1 MASKFQFITEL
12 YSRTLTKLTGD
23 YESWTG
29 FLRAA
34 CYNYKCPFDEQ
45 VLIYAQR
52 PNATAVLELEK
63 WNRQF
68 GRWVNAG
75 ATGIAVMDEAH
86 GKGRLK
92 HYFDITD
99 THATRISR
107 PVPIWSM
114 EPAYTEPV
122 IETLEATFG
131 TLAEKDNLPD
141 AILSASRNAVA
152 DNMQDYLQELL
163 DCRGGSMLEELDALN
178 VEVTYRRALES
189 SVAYMLM
196 TRLSLPAMAYLLPED
211 FEGIYSF
218 DTPST
223 INALGIATS
232 DIAEMGLREI
242 SRTVMQ
248 ARREQFFAK
257 DAQIGYDAV
266 KEQNNAEKER
276 SAEHGS
282 DLSDTGGLS
291 PAQPDAAAGAVGAS
305 GQVRGAAEAVHQE
318 APQGVIYE
326 SQDQRPSGGASGGDP
341 GDGTEN
347 GDAGRGADGEGRGH
361 DGGTEGHR
369 SPALDG
375 SDEQPEAQR
384 GGNGT
389 ERSDLQ
395 LISEE
400 PTRAGSASLP
410 ALADDRAN
418 LYHVAAYHHFENGFD
433 DKLDYPTLEEAEAA
447 AQGYVAGTMEADGF
461 AYDGAA
467 VYDVDTNMC
476 LRVYGDYPDEK
487 AQTQAA
493 IYTVEHDRDADLPAF
508 LDEHLIEAILLDDG
522 GRKHTRQEI
531 FAYFQANRDMTSRT
545 EFLKNSY
552 NDIWVE
558 VLAGADKV
566 RVGYHAQQN
575 GLLMWEGSFLSRT
588 SESVFS
594 WGVVTEMTE
603 GLIERGEYKI
613 KLGLQNAPVMAE
625 QLSFFDMGGGAAVYE
640 VPEAQ
645 RTGELFP
652 TRTVPQT
659 VIDQAL
665 YTAGNSRGSAERIAV
680 FYMRQRPEAECVA
693 FLHREFGTENGR
705 GIEYDGQ
712 KYAVWFMDDGIHLA
726 QGDSIRTGHS
736 RTTVMWEQA
745 SARILELLEAGAYL
759 STAELE
765 QAQDKVLL
773 EMGDA
778 LLMTARD
785 LTQEGRAQGL
795 FSQTLAIHDQRK
807 GYPELDED
815 MVAFAKSEGGLVALA
830 EEYHTFRNAYEQNH
844 SIMRFRLSGYC
855 THRIGTVLDGLN
867 YPERSFTAQPD
878 FLRRCKMFI
887 TQDEIDQ
894 FFLAES
900 VDSRLDV
907 YSFFCYSHTK
917 EEQQNFIKKCFGEY
931 SGGGCDGY
939 DHTKTYKGLT
949 YRREYAR
956 KRYGEVNLT
965 IPNVIQEY
973 EKLIAQKRFPGEDV
987 IAAIPQYERKQLAR
1001 SVYFGFSDAPDDVPR
1016 PYPKGADYYDAVPV
1030 IEEQLAD
1037 KAKAAEM
1044 LEALTSYLEGMDEG
1058 DRHYD
1063 SCQQAKEQL
1072 SEYVNGTFSLFNH
1085 RHDQELPEP
1094 EQKEVPTEEPT
1105 PAAELAQ
1112 EQEISPLPQVQ
1123 QREEEAPQ
1131 GQAAMPPIPHLPRKK
1146 ERLEAAAPLFAGGVN
1161 YRITDDALGA
1171 APPSQRYANNVAAIR
1186 LLKQLEAENRPA
1198 TPEEQEV
1205 LAKYVGWGGLAD
1217 CFDPR
1222 HNNYEGLRSLLTE
1235 KEYAA
1240 ARESTLTAFYTP
1252 PVVIHSIYAALG
1264 QMGFRQGNV
1273 LEPACGIGHFLGMLP
1288 DSMTESKLYGVELD
1302 NISGRIARQLYPR
1315 SSISMRGYE
1324 KMNFPDNFFDV
1335 AVGNVPFG
1343 QFKVQDRRYD
1353 RLNLSIHE
1361 YFFAKTLDKVRPG
1374 GVVAFVTSSYTMDKR
1389 TSNVRKYIAQRAE
1402 LLGAIRLPN
1411 DTFKAAAGTEVV
1423 SDILFLQKRDRMVDI
1438 APEWVQLGTND
1449 DGITMNR
1456 YFIDHPDM
1464 VLGEMKM
1471 VSGPYGPEP
1480 TCTPFPNQPLDRLLA
1495 NAVQNIHGEIT
1506 TYEREEELEGE
1517 DQSIEAT
1524 LPSAISPTRWW
1535 TESSITARTA
1545 A

>member
-12 YSRTLTKLTGD
+12 YSRTLTRLTGD

-52 PNATAVLELEK
+52 PDATAVLELEK

-86 GKGRLK
+86 GKGWLK

-114 EPAYTEPV
+114 EPAYTELV

-152 DNMQDYLQELL
+152 DNMQDYSRDLL

-189 SVAYMLM
+189 SVAYMLL
-196 TRLSLPAMAYLLPED
+196 TRLSLPATAYILPED
-211 FEGIYSF
+211 FEDIYSF
-218 DTPST
+218 DTPTT

-276 SAEHGS
+276 SEEHGS
-282 DLSDTGGLS
+282 DLQSAGGLS
-291 PAQPDAAAGAVGAS
+291 PAEPADAARGGDAP
-305 GQVRGAAEAVHQE
+305 GQVRGAAETAPDAAPESAVYQ
-318 APQGVIYE
+318 P
-326 SQDQRPSGGASGGDP
+326 QDQRPTGGTSGGDR
-341 GDGTEN
+341 GDSTAD
-347 GDAGRGADGEGRGH
+347 GDAGRGADGEGRGR
-361 DGGTEGHR
+361 DGGTESRR

-375 SDEQPEAQR
+375 ADEQPEAQR
-384 GGNGT
+384 GGNGA
-389 ERSDLQ
+389 ERPDLQ
-395 LISEE
+395 LNSTDEN
-400 PTRAGSASLP
+400 AGSA
-410 ALADDRAN
+410 
-418 LYHVAAYHHFENGFD
+418 E
-433 DKLDYPTLEEAEAA
+433 
-447 AQGYVAGTMEADGF
+447 
-461 AYDGAA
+461 
-467 VYDVDTNMC
+467 
-476 LRVYGDYPDEK
+476 
-487 AQTQAA
+487 
-493 IYTVEHDRDADLPAF
+493 LPAF

-531 FAYFQANRDMTSRT
+531 FAYFQANRDITART

-558 VLAGADKV
+558 VLAGTDKV
-566 RVGYHAQQN
+566 RVGYHAQQD
-575 GLLMWEGSFLSRT
+575 GLLMWEGSYLSRT

-603 GLIERGEYKI
+603 NLIERGAYKI

-625 QLSFFDMGGGAAVYE
+625 QMSLFGMGGGTAVYE
-640 VPEAQ
+640 VPETQ

-652 TRTVPQT
+652 TRTVPQA
-659 VIDQAL
+659 VIDQTL
-665 YTAGNSRGSAERIAV
+665 YTAGNSRSSAERIAV

-693 FLHREFGTENGR
+693 FLRREFGTENGR
-705 GIEYDGQ
+705 GIEYEDQ
-712 KYAVWFMDDGIHLA
+712 KYAVWFMEDGIHLA

-736 RTTVMWEQA
+736 RTTVTWEQA
-745 SARILELLEAGAYL
+745 SARILELLEAGTYL
-759 STAELE
+759 SALELE

-795 FSQTLAIHDQRK
+795 FPQTLAIHDQRK

-815 MVAFAKSEGGLVALA
+815 MVAFAKSEGGLAALA
-830 EEYHTFRNAYEQNH
+830 EEYHAFLSAYEQDR
-844 SIMRFRLSGYC
+844 SIMRFRLSEYN
-855 THRIGTVLDGLN
+855 THRIGVVLDGIDL
-867 YPERSFTAQPD
+867 PERSFIAQPD

-907 YSFFCYSHTK
+907 YAFFCYPHTK
-917 EEQQNFIKKCFGEY
+917 EEQQKFIKSRFGEY
-931 SGGGCDGY
+931 SGGGRDGY
-939 DHTKTYKGLT
+939 DYTKTYKGLT
-949 YRREYAR
+949 YQREYAG
-956 KRYGEVNLT
+956 KQYDEVKLS
-965 IPNVIQEY
+965 IPNVVKEY
-973 EKLIAQKRFPGEDV
+973 ERLIAQKRFPGEDA
-987 IAAIPQYERKQLAR
+987 IAAIPQYERRQLAR
-1001 SVYFGFSDAPDDVPR
+1001 TVYFGFSDAPDDMPR

-1030 IEEQLAD
+1030 IEEQMAD

-1044 LEALTSYLEGMDEG
+1044 LEALTSYLDGMDEG

-1063 SCQQAKEQL
+1063 SCQQAREQL
-1072 SEYVNGTFSLFNH
+1072 SEYVNGTFSLFNQ
-1085 RHDQELPEP
+1085 RHDSGLRQAERGATPITP
-1094 EQKEVPTEEPT
+1094 TGEVGVTEEP
-1105 PAAELAQ
+1105 AQ
-1112 EQEISPLPQVQ
+1112 EQEISPLPQIQ

-1131 GQAAMPPIPHLPRKK
+1131 GQAASPPVPHLPRKK

-1186 LLKQLEAENRPA
+1186 LLKQVEAENRLA
-1198 TPEEQEV
+1198 TAAEQEV
-1205 LAKYVGWGGLAD
+1205 LSRYVGWGGLAD
-1217 CFDPR
+1217 CFDPKHSR
-1222 HNNYEGLRSLLTE
+1222 YEELKGLLPET
-1235 KEYAA
+1235 EYAA

-1252 PVVIHSIYAALG
+1252 PVVIRSIYAALG

-1273 LEPACGIGHFLGMLP
+1273 LDKTTPRLIQFHTFKNAVNPPFLGGF
-1288 DSMTESKLYGVELD
+1288 SVFGT
-1302 NISGRIARQLYPR
+1302 
-1315 SSISMRGYE
+1315 
-1324 KMNFPDNFFDV
+1324 V
-1335 AVGNVPFG
+1335 A
-1343 QFKVQDRRYD
+1343 
-1353 RLNLSIHE
+1353 
-1361 YFFAKTLDKVRPG
+1361 A
-1374 GVVAFVTSSYTMDKR
+1374 
-1389 TSNVRKYIAQRAE
+1389 
-1402 LLGAIRLPN
+1402 
-1411 DTFKAAAGTEVV
+1411 
-1423 SDILFLQKRDRMVDI
+1423 
-1438 APEWVQLGTND
+1438 
-1449 DGITMNR
+1449 
-1456 YFIDHPDM
+1456 
-1464 VLGEMKM
+1464 
-1471 VSGPYGPEP
+1471 
-1480 TCTPFPNQPLDRLLA
+1480 
-1495 NAVQNIHGEIT
+1495 
-1506 TYEREEELEGE
+1506 
-1517 DQSIEAT
+1517 
-1524 LPSAISPTRWW
+1524 
-1535 TESSITARTA
+1535 
-1545 A
+1545 